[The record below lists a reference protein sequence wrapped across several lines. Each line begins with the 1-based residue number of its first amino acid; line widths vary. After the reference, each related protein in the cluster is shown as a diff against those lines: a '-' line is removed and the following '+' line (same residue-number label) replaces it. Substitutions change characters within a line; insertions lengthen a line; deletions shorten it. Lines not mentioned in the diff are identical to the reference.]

1 MTSVTGPSAACRI
14 LWFFVRL
21 CLTALGVMV
30 VAGAILRW
38 DRLHSLHDPRW
49 QIALT
54 LVGLAIGGWLAGLQA
69 RGAYR
74 YPWIAAISVATIVL
88 SQTCYL
94 VLVWTSWKMHP
105 LIWRVWWL
113 SMIAA
118 CHSTH
123 IIWLRMAAPP
133 DRRGLVRVTIACALL
148 TSLLL
153 AVMGLRRHLLAD
165 VAPLHIWMT
174 ALAAGM
180 ATLGSVVLWLR
191 GIHLSAARVPPTVK
205 IAWLL
210 VGQALLVLAAFY
222 AGRVTAPSPPLFEP
236 LPSLLANLSPAELE
250 SQARSDLD
258 RLKIVVAGLDDLI
271 AKGSALQSQL
281 QQRRAADSRQY
292 FTPDEED
299 QLRRQFMS
307 YLSYRA
313 ALLRMVATYAGF
325 QSVRDPALRAR
336 CMLLGYAAGTGLFDA
351 DRRFVSVYGDD
362 QPARRKL
369 NEADPEAGIPAG
381 MLDRIRESVF
391 SGRNAQALAEMEAY
405 FETHREVWASGQVW
419 PAEDWFWI
427 EKLIDRSAGQ
437 IRQSALDR
445 AGARFEQ
452 ILARVRQDSYTPAYA
467 AQSVVSTWI
476 GDTRLAQWEPLISR
490 EQILAIQEQL
500 RPGDILL
507 ERRNWFL
514 SNAFLPGFWPH
525 AALYVGATEDL
536 ERLGLIRRE
545 GNRYTS
551 DDPMI
556 RDHLTRYLAMAA
568 DGQPHTVIESV
579 SEGVIVNSLTESL
592 HADYVAVLR
601 PRLDDA
607 QKARAIA
614 RAFAQLGKPY
624 DFEFDFFSADKLVC
638 TELVY
643 RAYEGLIHFE
653 LVRVMG
659 RDTLPAL
666 EIARKFAKQ
675 RGTPDR
681 QLDFVLF
688 LDRVPGEHRSAP
700 SDEEAFCSSI
710 GRPREFNE

>member
-1 MTSVTGPSAACRI
+1 MTLVSGPTAACRV
-14 LWFFVRL
+14 LRFFVRL
-21 CLTALGVMV
+21 CLTLLGVMV
-30 VAGAILRW
+30 VAGVILRW
-38 DRLHSLHDPRW
+38 DRLQSLHDPRW
-49 QIALT
+49 QIVLT

-69 RGAYR
+69 KGASR
-74 YPWIAAISVATIVL
+74 YPWVATISVATIIL
-88 SQTCYL
+88 SQACYL
-94 VLVWTSWKMHP
+94 VLVWTSWKTHP
-105 LIWRVWWL
+105 LIWRIWWL

-133 DRRGLVRVTIACALL
+133 DRRALVRATVTCALL

-153 AVMGLRRHLLAD
+153 AAMGLRRHLLAD
-165 VAPLHIWMT
+165 VAPLHIWT
-174 ALAAGM
+174 TIVLAGL
-180 ATLGSVVLWLR
+180 ATLGSLALWLR
-191 GIHLSAARVPPTVK
+191 GLRLSAGRVPRTVK
-205 IAWLL
+205 IGWIL
-210 VGQALLVLAAFY
+210 VSQVILVLVAFY
-222 AGRVTAPSPPLFEP
+222 AGRVTAPPPPLFEA
-236 LPSLLANLSPAELE
+236 LPSALAHLSLDELE
-250 SQARSDLD
+250 SQTHSDLG
-258 RLKIVVAGLDDLI
+258 RLRVVVAGLDEL
-271 AKGSALQSQL
+271 AGKGSVLQSHLREQ
-281 QQRRAADSRQY
+281 RAADNREY
-292 FTPDEED
+292 FTPDEDD
-299 QLRRQFMS
+299 QLRSQFMS
-307 YLSYRA
+307 YLSCRA

-325 QSVRDPALRAR
+325 QSVRDTGPRAR
-336 CMLLGYAAGTGLFDA
+336 CMLLGYAAGASVFDA
-351 DRRFVSVYGDD
+351 DLRFVSLYSDD

-369 NEADPEAGIPAG
+369 NEADPTAGIPAG
-381 MLDRIRESVF
+381 MLDRIRESVS
-391 SGRNAQALAEMEAY
+391 SGRNAQALAEMGAY
-405 FETHREVWASGQVW
+405 FQTHRETWISAHVW
-419 PAEDWFWI
+419 PRDDWGWL
-427 EKLIDRSAGQ
+427 EGLIDRSAAQ
-437 IRQSALDR
+437 IRQSAMDR
-445 AGARFEQ
+445 AGTRFEQ

-467 AQSVVSTWI
+467 VQSVVSTWI
-476 GDTRLAQWEPLISR
+476 GDTRLAEWEPLIR
-490 EQILAIQEQL
+490 TEQILAVQGQL

-525 AALYVGATEDL
+525 AALYVGGTEDL
-536 ERLGLIRRE
+536 ERFGLIRRE
-545 GNRYTS
+545 GNAYTS
-551 DDPMI
+551 DDPTI
-556 RDHLTRYLAMAA
+556 REHLADYLAPAA

-614 RAFAQLGKPY
+614 KAFAHVGKPY

-675 RGTPDR
+675 RGTPDQ

-700 SDEEAFCSSI
+700 GDEETFCSSI
-710 GRPREFNE
+710 DRPREFNE